1 VTAASAPIL
10 IVEDDEDVRTLL
22 QERMS
27 AAGYP
32 VIGAGSGEEAVTIAR
47 RQTPRLVIL
56 DLLLPGMDGWQ
67 ALREIRAVAQGVRVP
82 VIVVSIVDQSAQA
95 DRVEGY
101 IVKPFRLG
109 QIVGKVAELIGPP
122 DREVMT

>member
-1 VTAASAPIL
+1 MTAQAPIL
-10 IVEDDEDVRTLL
+10 IVEDDEDVRSLL

-27 AAGYP
+27 ASGYP
-32 VIGAGSGEEAVTIAR
+32 VIGVGTGEDAVAR
-47 RQTPRLVIL
+47 AREQTPCLVIL

-67 ALREIRAVAQGVRVP
+67 ALREIRAGASGVQVP
-82 VIVVSIVDQSAQA
+82 VIVVSIVDQSAQS